1 MMLSVEKALKLPGER
16 FVLDLKVPA
25 PVEDFQDDQIGFV
38 GDVTLHGYMTGIGD
52 SVALDG
58 ELTAALVSP
67 CARCLEEARF
77 DMKVPFDEIFVRQ
90 PDPDHPDAYLFEGSE
105 VDLTDMVVAN
115 IAMNLPMQF
124 LCRPDCKGLCPM
136 CGQNLNLGSCG
147 CDPALERSAFSALKA
162 LLEVKDDKEV

>member
-1 MMLSVEKALKLPGER
+1 MMLNVEKALKQPGENLE
-16 FVLDLKVPA
+16 FDLRVPA
-25 PVEDFQDDQIGFV
+25 PVEEFQADQIGFS
-38 GDVTLHGYMTGIGD
+38 GDVALHGYMTGIGD
-52 SVALDG
+52 SVALHG

-105 VDLTDMVVAN
+105 VDLTDLTVAN
-115 IAMNLPMQF
+115 IAINLPLQF
-124 LCRPDCKGLCPM
+124 LCREDCKGLCPL

-162 LLEVKDDKEV
+162 LLDDKDDKEV

>member
-1 MMLSVEKALKLPGER
+1 MMMSVEKALKLQGER
-16 FVLDLKVPA
+16 LAFVLNVPA
-25 PVEDFQDDQIGFV
+25 PVEEYEADMIGFI
-38 GDVTLHGYMTGIGD
+38 GDVTLQGHMTGIGD

-58 ELTAALVSP
+58 ELTAVLVSP

-105 VDLTDMVVAN
+105 VDLTDLVVAN

-124 LCRPDCKGLCPM
+124 LCDEDCKGLCPM

-162 LLEVKDDKEV
+162 LLDLEDDKEV

>member
-1 MMLSVEKALKLPGER
+1 MMMSVEKALKLQGER
-16 FVLDLKVPA
+16 MAFTVNVPA
-25 PVEDFQDDQIGFV
+25 PAEEYEADLISFV
-38 GDVTLHGYMTGIGD
+38 GDVTLQGHMTGIGD

-58 ELTAALVSP
+58 ELTAVLVSP

-105 VDLTDMVVAN
+105 VDLTDLVVAN

-124 LCRPDCKGLCPM
+124 LCKEDCAGLCPM
-136 CGQNLNLGSCG
+136 CGQNLNLGSCR

-162 LLEVKDDKEV
+162 LLDLEDDKEV

>member
-1 MMLSVEKALKLPGER
+1 MMMSVEKALKLQGER
-16 FVLDLKVPA
+16 MAFNVDVPA
-25 PVEDFQDDQIGFV
+25 PAEEYEADLISFV
-38 GDVTLHGYMTGIGD
+38 GDVTLQGHMTGIGD

-58 ELTAALVSP
+58 ELTAVLVSP

-105 VDLTDMVVAN
+105 VDLTDLVVAN

-124 LCRPDCKGLCPM
+124 LCKEDCLGLCPM

-162 LLEVKDDKEV
+162 LLDLEDDKEV

>member
-1 MMLSVEKALKLPGER
+1 MMMSVEKALKLQGER
-16 FVLDLKVPA
+16 LEFLLNVPA
-25 PVEDFQDDQIGFV
+25 PVEEYEPDMIGFI
-38 GDVTLHGYMTGIGD
+38 GDVTLQGHMTGIGD

-58 ELTAALVSP
+58 ELTAVLVSP

-105 VDLTDMVVAN
+105 VDLTDLVVAN

-124 LCRPDCKGLCPM
+124 LCKEDCKGLCPM

-162 LLEVKDDKEV
+162 LLDLEDDKEV

>member
-1 MMLSVEKALKLPGER
+1 MKMSVEKALKLQGER
-16 FVLDLKVPA
+16 LEFTVAVPA
-25 PVEDFQDDQIGFV
+25 PAEEFEGDQIGFD
-38 GDVTLHGYMTGIGD
+38 GDVALHGHMTGIGD

-77 DMKVPFDEIFVRQ
+77 DMKVPFDEVFVRQ

-105 VDLTDMVVAN
+105 VDLTDLVVAN
-115 IAMNLPMQF
+115 IAINLPMQF
-124 LCRPDCKGLCPM
+124 LCKPDCKGLCPI
-136 CGQNLNLGSCG
+136 CGQNQNLGSCG

-162 LLEVKDDKEV
+162 LLDVDDDKEV